1 MSEPEQPGASDEDSL
16 GRTIDRKEHRKVR
29 ARRDRDR
36 STWFFLGMMGLVG
49 WSVAVPTLIGVAL
62 GAWADRHATG
72 RISWTLTGL
81 VVGATI
87 GCITAWFWVKRETN
101 DRDGE
106 E

>member
-1 MSEPEQPGASDEDSL
+1 VSEPEQSDEPGEDAF
-16 GRTIDRKEHRKVR
+16 GREVRRKEDRKVR

-36 STWFFLGMMGLVG
+36 SVWFFLGMMGLVG

-62 GAWADRHATG
+62 GAWADRYATG

-87 GCITAWFWVKRETN
+87 GCITAWFWVRRESGG
-101 DRDGE
+101 RDDE
-106 E
+106 D